1 MLKNNYVELEK
12 KRDNAI
18 NNLIKMLNQCT
29 LKKVDNINLSNE
41 KPYSLDTI
49 EYEHSTKT
57 SYYFDLPP
65 KKNTYL
71 IGLSEQKKVH
81 YKIDHLFRDKTHNT
95 GTKDKTTF
103 ASNYEIDEF
112 CKIFKISKGQNI
124 NHLSIIAKDD
134 YTITFIFSNFNSI
147 FS

>member
-29 LKKVDNINLSNE
+29 LKKVDNVNLSNE

-71 IGLSEQKKVH
+71 IGLSEQKKSTTKLIIFLEIKHITLV
-81 YKIDHLFRDKTHNT
+81 RKTKQRLQVIMKLMNSVKFLKYLK
-95 GTKDKTTF
+95 GKTLT
-103 ASNYEIDEF
+103 
-112 CKIFKISKGQNI
+112 IFQ
-124 NHLSIIAKDD
+124 L
-134 YTITFIFSNFNSI
+134 
-147 FS
+147 